1 MFTLEQVNGIHEEL
15 GKSNS
20 LLEYAN
26 ALRKIGVMSYDS
38 SVSDGR
44 TKYYGKDGYVVE
56 TPPHHKEFI
65 VAEAYNDELFRRT
78 LKRAEKG
85 KIGYEE
91 MAKELAKAGVEKWSM
106 DTDKHTFTYSDI
118 HGKAVLVEQLR

>member
-1 MFTLEQVNGIHEEL
+1 MFTLEQVNAIHDEL

-38 SVSDGR
+38 YVSDGH
-44 TKYYGKDGYVVE
+44 TKYYGKDGHVVE
-56 TPPHHKEFI
+56 TPANNKEYM
-65 VAEAYNDELFRRT
+65 VTQAYNDELFRRT

-85 KIGYEE
+85 KIGYED
-91 MAKELAKAGVEKWSM
+91 MSKELAKAGVDKWTM
-106 DTDKHTFTYSDI
+106 DTDKHTFTYSDAQ
-118 HGKAVLVEQLR
+118 GRAVLVEQLR